1 MQTKKH
7 TLVLGGTGKTGSRV
21 AQRLTQLGWPVR
33 IGSRSASPA
42 FDWEDQQTWM
52 PALEGMEAVYI
63 SFQPDLAM
71 PGAVAAIRTFTA
83 MAAKS
88 GVQHVVLLSGRG
100 EKEAQDCE
108 QIVMEC
114 GIPWTVVRASWF
126 SQNFSESYLLDPVLA
141 GHVALPAGNVGE
153 PFIDTDDIADVA
165 VAALTQ
171 EGHINQLYEVTG
183 PRLLT
188 FADAI
193 AIIAKATGRTI
204 QFEHIPMEA
213 YAATLREYQL
223 PEELIS
229 LITYLFTEVLDGRN
243 TSVTND
249 VERVL
254 GRPARDFADYAHQ
267 TAASG
272 AWAVPA

>member
-1 MQTKKH
+1 MNTKKH
-7 TLVLGGTGKTGSRV
+7 TLVLGGNGKTGSRI

-33 IGSRSASPA
+33 IGSRSGSPA
-42 FDWEDQQTWM
+42 FDWEDQRSWM
-52 PALEGMEAVYI
+52 PALEGMEALYI
-63 SFQPDLAM
+63 SFYPDLAM
-71 PGAVAAIRTFTA
+71 PGAVNDIRALTDLA
-83 MAAKS
+83 VQS

-108 QIVMEC
+108 QIVMQC

-165 VAALTQ
+165 VTALTQ
-171 EGHINQLYEVTG
+171 PGHTNQLYEVTG

-188 FADAI
+188 FAEAI
-193 AIIAKATGRTI
+193 AIIAKATGRPI
-204 QFEHIPMEA
+204 QFEHIPIEA
-213 YAATLREYQL
+213 YTATLREYQL
-223 PEELIS
+223 PEDLVS

-243 TSVTND
+243 TYVTGD

-254 GRPARDFADYAHQ
+254 GRPARDFADYAQQ